1 MVNVAEKNRESK
13 PQKLRATA
21 TIAPIMAPLNIM
33 VNVVINDEDS
43 ADGMLPASEEDVLEL
58 ELDANCTAEIGLR
71 SPVSHT
77 K

>member
-1 MVNVAEKNRESK
+1 MVNDAEKNRESK
-13 PQKLRATA
+13 PQKLLATA

-43 ADGMLPASEEDVLEL
+43 VDGMLPATAEDVLEL
-58 ELDANCTAEIGLR
+58 ELDAHCTAEIGFR
-71 SPVSHT
+71 SLVSQT